1 MPSPRVEPTRSFNA
15 VAAGQIATL
24 DLPATGIYHGLK
36 LEYGTST
43 GGGPTQANMEGEVTE
58 VRLIVNGVV
67 QRRFSAQHLFDVNS
81 YKGKGVTAG
90 ILPIYFEEPWRKSA
104 QGADGLAW
112 GMADVDTFIV
122 EVDIDGAAV
131 SPTLSATA
139 IKRPGH
145 RNMGPIVKWRQHIVG
160 VSAIGIVNLSTLPKQ
175 DAYYS
180 LHCLSTDIDDVEVQ
194 VDQKTIL
201 KGTLATLNDVADDYG
216 YVPHADWFHI
226 DFSATRRV
234 SDALSMA
241 SEGEGGG
248 AVKDLQI
255 DFNMSAATSFVMLTE
270 ILGLRD

>member
-15 VAAGQIATL
+15 VAAGQTATL

-43 GGGPTQANMEGEVTE
+43 GGGPTQANMEAEVTE
-58 VRLIVNGVV
+58 IRLIVNGVV
-67 QRRFSAQHLFDVNS
+67 QRRMTAQHLFDINS

-90 ILPIYFEEPWRKSA
+90 ILPIYFEEPWRKTA
-104 QGADGLAW
+104 QGADSLAW

-122 EVDIDGAAV
+122 EVDVDGAAV
-131 SPTLSATA
+131 SPTLAATA
-139 IKRPGH
+139 LKRPGN
-145 RNMGPIVKWRQHIVG
+145 RNMGPIVKWRQFTVP
-160 VSAIGIVNLSTLPKQ
+160 VSAIGITNLATLPKQ
-175 DAYYS
+175 DAYYAF
-180 LHCLSTDIDDVEVQ
+180 HCLSALIDDVEVQ

-201 KGTLATLNDVADDYG
+201 KGVIATLNDVADDYG
-216 YVPHADWFHI
+216 YVAHADWTHI
-226 DFSATRRV
+226 DFSTTRRV

-255 DFNMSAATSFVMLTE
+255 DFNMNTATSFVMVAE
-270 ILGLRD
+270 VLGLRD